1 MRLFAIVLFLLAL
14 LGLSLVSGFR
24 PLYIVL
30 YTMVVALVIGHLWAW
45 FQSRGLEV
53 TVDGLDPY
61 PQVGQPLRLRIKV
74 RERLG
79 IPRVTLRAGLPE
91 HLAPKAESIVNLLPR
106 GSTEWMELVVNHHRG
121 LNNIGSLNT
130 ASSDPFGL
138 ARLKRQIGTPRSI
151 MIYPSTVPLS
161 TSSVGY
167 AALDQSM
174 ELSRRAN
181 DGTATAKVREYMPG
195 DSLRHIHWPTTAR
208 LNQLMTKEFEG
219 GGRSEEIWILLDL
232 HAGSQVGTGLLGT
245 EEYGITIAASLAKT
259 LLELGEP
266 VGLIMNGDTAHRFAP
281 RRGPMQQREIM
292 EALAMVVAYGK
303 TALPEFLAQQ
313 SSWVGQGSTTVV
325 IAPWRHELQPATFD
339 QYYQRDIT
347 VVPIYLD
354 ATSFGRQPGQPLP
367 SDGHSDPTDG
377 ACVIQ
382 LGDDLAYTLT
392 GVMDRLFY

>member
-14 LGLSLVSGFR
+14 LGLSLISGFR
-24 PLYIVL
+24 PLYAVL
-30 YTMVVALVIGHLWAW
+30 YTLVVALVIGHLWAW
-45 FQSRGLEV
+45 FQSRGLAV

-79 IPRVTLRAGLPE
+79 LPRVTLRAGLAE
-91 HLAPKAESIVNLLPR
+91 HLAPEAESMVNLLPR
-106 GSTEWMELVVNHHRG
+106 GSTEWMELVVNHRRG
-121 LNNIGSLNT
+121 LNNIGALNT

-138 ARLKRQIGTPRSI
+138 ARLKRRIGRPRSI
-151 MIYPSTVPLS
+151 LIYPNTVPLS
-161 TSSVGY
+161 TSAVGH

-181 DGTATAKVREYMPG
+181 DGTVTAKVREYMPG

-232 HAGSQVGTGLLGT
+232 HAGSQVGTGPLGT

-266 VGLIMNGDTAHRFAP
+266 VGMIMNGDTSHRFAP

-292 EALAMVVAYGK
+292 EALAMVVANGE

-313 SSWVGQGSTTVV
+313 SPWVGQGSTAVV
-325 IAPWRHELQPATFD
+325 IAPWQHELHTAPFD
-339 QYYQRDIT
+339 HYYQRDIT

-354 ATSFGRQPGQPLP
+354 SASFGRQADAPLP
-367 SDGHSDPTDG
+367 GDGQRDPTDG

-382 LGDDLAYTLT
+382 LGDDLAYALT